1 MTDYRNV
8 TINGGF
14 WKRKADMNRDITIPA
29 VYSRFYE
36 TGRVD
41 AFKCNWREGMPN
53 RPHIFW
59 DSDVAKWI
67 EGAAYILAKEDIPE
81 LTEKIESIIDDII
94 ANQGADG
101 YFNSYFISIE
111 PTKRF
116 SNRDWHELYCAG
128 HLMEAACAYY
138 EATGR
143 DRFLKAMMRYADYI
157 DQVFVVEESAGFVT
171 PGHEE
176 IELALYKMYKVTGM
190 EKYLR
195 LCEFFLNKRGN
206 SNDKDKPILD
216 HPKYAQNHLPIREQH
231 EAFGHSVRA
240 TYLYSGMADLAAE
253 TGDKELADACRD
265 LFDDMV
271 NKKMYITGG
280 LGSTYI
286 GEAFTIPYDL
296 PNDRAYAET
305 CASIGMIFFAHR
317 MMKLEHK
324 AKYADTIEL
333 ELYNGALSGVSLSG
347 DGFFYEN
354 PLEINLNDRC
364 KITASKQGE
373 RYPITQRPKI
383 FGCSCCP
390 PNINRLLASVGNYFY
405 YPCDGGVY
413 IDQFGESTFTDGGT
427 KVEVH
432 TDYPVSGK
440 VEIKANCPVYVRIP
454 GWCPAF
460 TASASYTITENGYAL
475 FEAGDITV
483 EFDMIP
489 TLVQSNINV
498 YKNIGKAAMRRG
510 PIVYCAEGV
519 DNGGDVHTLYFDT
532 SAVSRA
538 AVSYD
543 DTFGVP
549 VLTAKGYRRNNPE
562 EGKLYYTLNE
572 SFTETEIRMIPYF
585 GFANRGETNMLI
597 FLNYR

>member
-14 WKRKADMNRDITIPA
+14 WKRKYDMNRDVTIPA
-29 VYSRFYE
+29 VYDRFYE
-36 TGRVD
+36 SGRVD
-41 AFKCNWREGMPN
+41 AFMCQWREGQPN

-67 EGAAYILAKEDIPE
+67 EGAAYILAKEDIPA

-94 ANQGADG
+94 ANQCADG

-111 PTKRF
+111 PVKRW

-138 EATGR
+138 EATGK
-143 DRFLKAMMRYADYI
+143 DRFLKAMIRYADYI
-157 DQVFVVEESAGFVT
+157 AKVFMEENSAAFVT

-176 IELALYKMYKVTGM
+176 IELALYKMYKTTG
-190 EKYLR
+190 EERFLR
-195 LCEFFLNKRGN
+195 LSEFFINQRGA
-206 SNDKDKPILD
+206 NDKDKPILD
-216 HPKYAQNHLPIREQH
+216 HPKYAQNHLPVREQH

-253 TGDKELADACRD
+253 TGDEALADACRD
-265 LFDDMV
+265 LFEDMV

-280 LGSTYI
+280 LGSTHI

-317 MMKLEHK
+317 MLKLEHK
-324 AKYADTIEL
+324 AKYADIIEL
-333 ELYNGALSGVSLSG
+333 ELYNGALSGVSLAG

-354 PLEINLNDRC
+354 PLEINMDDRR
-364 KITASKQGE
+364 KITSSQHAE

-390 PNINRLLASVGNYFY
+390 PNINRLLSSVGNYFY
-405 YPCDGGVY
+405 YPAEDGVY
-413 IDQFGESTFTDGGT
+413 VDQFAESTFTDGDT
-427 KVEVH
+427 RVEVH
-432 TDYPVSGK
+432 TDYPVSGR
-440 VEIKANCPVYVRIP
+440 VEIQANCPVYVRIP
-454 GWCPAF
+454 GWCTAF
-460 TASASYTITENGYAL
+460 GADGSHTVTEDGYAR
-475 FEAGDITV
+475 FEAGKTVV
-483 EFDMIP
+483 EFDMTP
-489 TLVQSNINV
+489 TLVQSNVNI
-498 YKNIGKAAMRRG
+498 YKNLGKAAMRRG
-510 PIVYCAEGV
+510 PVIYCAEGV
-519 DNGGDVHTLYFDT
+519 DNHDDVHTLYFDT
-532 SAVSRA
+532 AAASSA
-538 AVSYD
+538 AVI
-543 DTFGVP
+543 TEEAFGLP
-549 VLTAKGYRRNNPE
+549 VLDVKGWRRNNPA
-562 EGKLYYTLNE
+562 EGKLYYALNE
-572 SFTETEIRMIPYF
+572 AFTETEIRMIPYCC
-585 GFANRGETNMLI
+585 FANRGETNMLI